1 VKKLFYVFFLQTKR
15 SWFGG
20 KNSQTYTMNFRNM
33 AIEPIQ
39 FDNKNLRHHTTHVMT
54 SSGLFEQIQM
64 TKHEKVQNY
73 YTQAD
78 QMEFEVKVLSTQC
91 TEPTQ
96 PAAEVTEKNFKFEFE
111 VESYD
116 MHHNE
121 LEKKLLPLRKAK
133 HKADVAK
140 KPFLQEDLY

>member
-54 SSGLFEQIQM
+54 SSGLFEQI
-64 TKHEKVQNY
+64 
-73 YTQAD
+73 
-78 QMEFEVKVLSTQC
+78 
-91 TEPTQ
+91 
-96 PAAEVTEKNFKFEFE
+96 
-111 VESYD
+111 
-116 MHHNE
+116 
-121 LEKKLLPLRKAK
+121 
-133 HKADVAK
+133 
-140 KPFLQEDLY
+140 